1 MKTLKT
7 IFLLVFVNNMFAQ
20 DATSTS
26 TTTAPSTKNFRTDSF
41 TGKIGE
47 LGSGFWIPNKNVNN
61 ETSGS
66 VYLFDNW
73 IGNYNIY
80 DTSDNKFLVTNLN
93 YNINTNTL
101 ESKVS
106 NDSVFQFDLGN
117 IKKVTF
123 GNKKYE
129 IVEGRLVESLFNSD
143 KLNIYKEFSVKIIEA
158 TLNPMTQENITDRK
172 YVKKSKFL
180 VKKNNLVQEF
190 KINKKNVLSLF
201 DKKQDEVKKFVK
213 DNNLNYS
220 DENDLFKILKKFNS

>member
-1 MKTLKT
+1 MKIAKT
-7 IFLLVFVNNMFAQ
+7 IFFLVFLNNMFAQ
-20 DATSTS
+20 DATST
-26 TTTAPSTKNFRTDSF
+26 TTTSTKNFRTDTF
-41 TGKIGE
+41 TGKVSATGT
-47 LGSGFWIPNKNVNN
+47 GFWVPAKNVNN
-61 ETSGS
+61 DITGS

-73 IGNYNIY
+73 IGNFNIF
-80 DTSDNKFLVTNLN
+80 DSSDNKFLVTNLN
-93 YNINTNTL
+93 YNIKTNTL

-117 IKKVTF
+117 IKKVSF

-129 IVEGRLVESLFNSD
+129 VVDGKLVESLFNSD
-143 KLNIYKEFSVKIIEA
+143 KLNIYKEFTVKVIEA

-180 VKKNNLVQEF
+180 VKKNDLVQEL
-190 KINKKNVLSLF
+190 KLNKKNVLSLF
-201 DKKQDEVKKFVK
+201 EKNQDDVKKFVK

>member
-1 MKTLKT
+1 MKIAKT
-7 IFLLVFVNNMFAQ
+7 IFFLVFLNNMFAQ
-20 DATSTS
+20 DATST
-26 TTTAPSTKNFRTDSF
+26 TTSTKNFRTDTF
-41 TGKIGE
+41 TGKVSATGT
-47 LGSGFWIPNKNVNN
+47 GFWVPAKNVNN
-61 ETSGS
+61 DITGS

-73 IGNYNIY
+73 IGNFNIF
-80 DTSDNKFLVTNLN
+80 DSSDNKFLVTNLN
-93 YNINTNTL
+93 YNIKTNTL

-117 IKKVTF
+117 IKKVSF

-129 IVEGRLVESLFNSD
+129 VVDGKLVESLFNSD
-143 KLNIYKEFSVKIIEA
+143 KLNIYKEFTVKVIEA

-180 VKKNNLVQEF
+180 VKKNDLVQEL
-190 KINKKNVLSLF
+190 KLNKKNVLSLF
-201 DKKQDEVKKFVK
+201 EKNQNDVKKFVK

>member
-1 MKTLKT
+1 MKIAKT
-7 IFLLVFVNNMFAQ
+7 IFFLVFLNNMFAQ
-20 DATSTS
+20 DATST
-26 TTTAPSTKNFRTDSF
+26 TTSTKNFRTDTF
-41 TGKIGE
+41 TGKVSATGT
-47 LGSGFWIPNKNVNN
+47 GFWVPAKNVNN
-61 ETSGS
+61 DITGS

-73 IGNYNIY
+73 IGNFNIF
-80 DTSDNKFLVTNLN
+80 DSSDNKFLVTNLN
-93 YNINTNTL
+93 YNIKTNTL

-117 IKKVTF
+117 IKKVSF

-129 IVEGRLVESLFNSD
+129 VVDGKLVESLFNSD
-143 KLNIYKEFSVKIIEA
+143 KLNIYKEFTVKVIEA

-180 VKKNNLVQEF
+180 VKKNDLVQEL
-190 KINKKNVLSLF
+190 KLNKKNVLSLF
-201 DKKQDEVKKFVK
+201 EKNQDDVKKFVK